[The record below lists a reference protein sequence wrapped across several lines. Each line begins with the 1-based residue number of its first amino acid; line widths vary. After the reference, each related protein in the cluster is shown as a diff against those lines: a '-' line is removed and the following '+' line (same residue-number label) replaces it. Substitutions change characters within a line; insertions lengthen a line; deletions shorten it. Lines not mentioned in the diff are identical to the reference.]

1 MRTLLQAALLTSIAA
16 TTLAQNPDTTLHT
29 TTSLVVVPTLV
40 QTPAKQVVYTLTA
53 DDFALTDNTIPQK
66 IALEPAASEPLSLV
80 VLMQTGGS
88 ARREFVHY
96 TGVEAMLESLL
107 QKSPD
112 ARAPNQVAIVN
123 FDSQPEAASPFTP
136 NVAEWKDAINHP
148 DDGDHGAAILDALA
162 YALRLL
168 QQQPPT
174 NRRAILLISQP
185 TDDGSKTTLK
195 EILRTTAETNTTIY
209 TLTFSPQKA
218 QLKEDLQS
226 PHGNPPLMVGP
237 ITPTDV
243 ADGHNT
249 GYVAYFDLGEPLAL
263 ILGAMRKNLSAEI
276 ATLTGGEAAR
286 FDNQNQLDES
296 LNTLATHIRNRYL
309 ITFQPT
315 STQPGLHTLGVRLPD
330 HPELLVSARTNYW
343 ANPDPLANSPTR

>member
-1 MRTLLQAALLTSIAA
+1 
-16 TTLAQNPDTTLHT
+16 
-29 TTSLVVVPTLV
+29 
-40 QTPAKQVVYTLTA
+40 
-53 DDFALTDNTIPQK
+53 
-66 IALEPAASEPLSLV
+66 
-80 VLMQTGGS
+80 MQTGGS

-96 TGVEAMLESLL
+96 TRIETMLESLL
-107 QKSPD
+107 QSSPD
-112 ARAPNQVAIVN
+112 AHSPNQVAIVN
-123 FDSQPEAASPFTP
+123 FDSKPEAASPFTP

-168 QQQPPT
+168 QKQPAT

-209 TLTFSPQKA
+209 TLTYSPKKA
-218 QLKEDLQS
+218 KLKEDLQS
-226 PHGNPPLMVGP
+226 PHGNPPLVVGP
-237 ITPTDV
+237 YT
-243 ADGHNT
+243 
-249 GYVAYFDLGEPLAL
+249 YVAYFDFSRTPRM

-276 ATLTGGEAAR
+276 ATLTGGEAAG
-286 FDNQNQLDES
+286 FDNQNQLDDS

-309 ITFQPT
+309 ITFQPAA
-315 STQPGLHTLGVRLPD
+315 TQPGLHTLAVRLPD

-343 ANPDPLANSPTR
+343 ATTPDPVTTSPNH

>member
-1 MRTLLQAALLTSIAA
+1 MRTRLQAALLLSIAA
-16 TTLAQNPDTTLHT
+16 TTLAQNPDATLRT

-40 QTPAKQVVYTLTA
+40 QTPAKEVVYTLTA
-53 DDFALTDNTIPQK
+53 DDFALTDNAVPQK

-96 TGVEAMLESLL
+96 TRIETMLESLL
-107 QKSPD
+107 QSSPD
-112 ARAPNQVAIVN
+112 AHSPNQVAIVN
-123 FDSQPEAASPFTP
+123 FDSKPEAASPFTP

-168 QQQPPT
+168 QQQPAT

-209 TLTFSPQKA
+209 TLTYSPQKA

-226 PHGNPPLMVGP
+226 PHGNPPLLVGP
-237 ITPTDV
+237 IGD
-243 ADGHNT
+243 
-249 GYVAYFDLGEPLAL
+249 GYVAYFDLAEPLSM

-276 ATLTGGEAAR
+276 ATLTGGEAAG
-286 FDNQNQLDES
+286 FDNQNQLDDS

-309 ITFQPT
+309 ITFQPAT
-315 STQPGLHTLGVRLPD
+315 TQPGLHTLGVRIPD

-343 ANPDPLANSPTR
+343 ATTPDPATTPPAH